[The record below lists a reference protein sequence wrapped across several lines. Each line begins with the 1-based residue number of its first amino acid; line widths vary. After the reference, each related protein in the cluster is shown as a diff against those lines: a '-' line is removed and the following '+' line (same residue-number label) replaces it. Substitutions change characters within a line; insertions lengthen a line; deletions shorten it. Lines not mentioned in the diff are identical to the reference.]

1 MAAQVVAEDLDRALI
16 VVVVDPVLVAVI
28 LIVIVA
34 ARPDRIRVSG

>member
-1 MAAQVVAEDLDRALI
+1 MAAQVVVEDLDRALI

>member
-16 VVVVDPVLVAVI
+16 VVVADPVLVAVI